1 LHSYCETVHLRAHV
15 LQKFISGMNPLA
27 KVFIDFQLIS
37 DNISERWLIPIE
49 ILAITT
55 LLAVVEGEIGLI
67 SS

>member
-1 LHSYCETVHLRAHV
+1 
-15 LQKFISGMNPLA
+15 MNPLA